1 MGAGSITMDI
11 LSVLANSGIFNRVSE
26 ETLET
31 LAKTCEVQVFEDG
44 EVIFREGE
52 IEPRGLF
59 VLAGG
64 EVIVTT
70 ELVEK
75 LTDENSSEKKEFFIT
90 SLHPGDTFG
99 EISILDSGPRS
110 ATTKASGLTTVCFIP
125 EKSILGLV
133 ETDTMACYYITLNIS
148 RIVCN
153 RLREADFA
161 FKYKS
166 LLG

>member
-1 MGAGSITMDI
+1 MDI
-11 LSVLANSGIFNRVSE
+11 LSVLSNSGIFEKVNE
-26 ETLET
+26 ETLT
-31 LAKTCEVQVFEDG
+31 SLAKKCEVQVFEDG
-44 EVIFREGE
+44 ETIFSEGSL
-52 IEPRGLF
+52 EPRGLYI
-59 VLAGG
+59 LAGG
-64 EVIVTT
+64 EVLVTT

-75 LTDENSSEKKEFFIT
+75 GGLDGATEKREFFIT

-110 ATTKASGLTTVCFIP
+110 ATTRSNGLTTVCFIP
-125 EKSILGLV
+125 EKAIFDLLD
-133 ETDTMACYYITLNIS
+133 TDTLAIYHITLNIA